1 MIEAETTSM
10 LDANCCGS
18 LSSYTSR
25 LKSCITAHAFTCIDS
40 AGMLPVYKIQTQHC
54 YKPKLTS
61 LDSHPAFTY
70 TASYNTGEYFINP
83 LDFCP
88 HATAAAATTSNSA
101 AATAGGSGAAATGT
115 VGPASPTSIVQG
127 AAPKIGPSLK
137 IYLGVVLV
145 GALTGLGK
153 F

>member
-1 MIEAETTSM
+1 
-10 LDANCCGS
+10 
-18 LSSYTSR
+18 
-25 LKSCITAHAFTCIDS
+25 
-40 AGMLPVYKIQTQHC
+40 MLPVYKIQTQHC
-54 YKPKLTS
+54 HTPKLTS

-70 TASYNTGEYFINP
+70 TASYNSGEYFINP

-88 HATAAAATTSNSA
+88 HTTAAATTSNSA
-101 AATAGGSGAAATGT
+101 AVITISNSAAATAGTSAATAAGT
-115 VGPASPTSIVQG
+115 AGPASPTSIAQG
-127 AAPKIGPSLK
+127 AAPKKIGPSLK